1 MKRLFGLVAALV
13 MLVSAWGGWLLPQS
27 AVASPAA
34 VLAADFRN
42 AVDDK
47 LSTDFGSKI
56 DLNNTNIN
64 AFTKYRG
71 LYPTIARKLVKN
83 SPYDTVEDA
92 LKLPIWSDQELER
105 LRANVENFTVSAPDP
120 ALVEG
125 GDRFNNGAYK

>member
-27 AVASPAA
+27 ALASPSA
-34 VLAADFRN
+34 VLAAGFRN

-47 LSTDFGSKI
+47 LSTEFGSKI

-64 AFTKYRG
+64 AFTKY
-71 LYPTIARKLVKN
+71 ARKLVKN
-83 SPYDTVEDA
+83 SPYDTVDDA

-105 LRANVENFTVSAPDP
+105 LRANVDNFTVSEPDP

>member
-13 MLVSAWGGWLLPQS
+13 MLVSAWGGWLLPQA
-27 AVASPAA
+27 AVASPVV
-34 VLAADFRN
+34 VLAVDFRN

-47 LSTDFGSKI
+47 LGTDFGSKI

-92 LKLPIWSDQELER
+92 LNLPIWSERELER
-105 LRANVENFTVSAPDP
+105 LRANVENFTVSEPDP